1 MNKCLR
7 GPAEQYKLCLELL
20 EDMRTAPFLQ
30 AANLAI
36 TVETLL
42 KRLPGTKD
50 ALSALRRG
58 SITSCVVY
66 IQIVLADNIAEV
78 GNI

>member
-50 ALSALRRG
+50 ALAALRRG
-58 SITSCVVY
+58 SITSCIIY
-66 IQIVLADNIAEV
+66 IQIVLADNTPAV